1 MSKNAMVCLQC
12 GHRSLQ
18 WLGRCPDCSAWDSF
32 AEEPPAVVRGTRAP
46 AKAGATVSIG
56 AVDPEPHQRVATG
69 LGELDRVLGG
79 GLVRGSVVLIAGEPG
94 VGKST
99 LLLQAA
105 AGVENSGRSVLLV
118 CGEES
123 MEQVAARARRL
134 GAPRK
139 TTLTAGT
146 EIGQIVALMGEA
158 DVVMIDS
165 IQSLR
170 DPDSAAEPGSVSQV
184 RLCAGALTDAARQ
197 TGAALVLVGHITK
210 DGSIA
215 GPRALE
221 HLVDVVVTF
230 EGDRGHHLRTVR
242 GIKNRYGAT
251 GELGVFQMG
260 PKGLSEVPDASRFF
274 LAERHTE
281 TSGSAVGCIIEGRRS
296 LALEIQALVMAC
308 RPPAVP
314 RRVAQG
320 LESSRL
326 GLALAVLQK
335 HCNVQVADC
344 DVYASVAG
352 GLRAAEPAID
362 LPLCLALY
370 SSKTG
375 KPVPSG
381 VAAVGEV
388 GLAGEIRSVPGLQVR
403 VNELF
408 RLGFHT
414 VIAPPV
420 HGSDILAESADSKGP
435 KVVRAASLGRAIAIL
450 GRTATLS
457 KI

>member
-1 MSKNAMVCLQC
+1 MVARDKRPT
-12 GHRSLQ
+12 G
-18 WLGRCPDCSAWDSF
+18 A
-32 AEEPPAVVRGTRAP
+32 GTM
-46 AKAGATVSIG
+46 VMIG
-56 AVDPEPHQRVATG
+56 SVDPEPHERVPTG

-105 AGVENSGRSVLLV
+105 AGVEGTGRDVLLV

-123 MEQVAARARRL
+123 IEQVAARARRL
-134 GAPRK
+134 GAPRR
-139 TTLTAGT
+139 TMLTAET
-146 EIGQIVALMGEA
+146 EIGAIVPLMAKA
-158 DVVMIDS
+158 DVVLIDS

-170 DPDSAAEPGSVSQV
+170 DPDSNAEAGSVSQV
-184 RLCAGALTDAARQ
+184 RLCAGALTEAARE
-197 TGAALVLVGHITK
+197 TGTALVLVGHITK

-230 EGDRGHHLRTVR
+230 EGDRGHYLRTVR

-260 PKGLSEVPDASRFF
+260 PKGLAEVPDASRFF
-274 LAERHTE
+274 LAERHKE
-281 TSGSAVGCIIEGRRS
+281 AAGSAVGCVVEGRRS

-308 RPPAVP
+308 KPPAVP

-335 HCNVQVADC
+335 HCNLQVADC

-362 LPLCLALY
+362 LPLCLALA
-370 SSKTG
+370 SSRTDR
-375 KPVPSG
+375 PIPAG

-388 GLAGEIRSVPGLQVR
+388 GLAGEIRSVPGLPAR

-420 HGSDILAESADSKGP
+420 HGSDSEVDGGSGKGP
-435 KVVRAASLGRAIAIL
+435 RILRAASLPRALAIMGKYCHL
-450 GRTATLS
+450 E
-457 KI
+457 